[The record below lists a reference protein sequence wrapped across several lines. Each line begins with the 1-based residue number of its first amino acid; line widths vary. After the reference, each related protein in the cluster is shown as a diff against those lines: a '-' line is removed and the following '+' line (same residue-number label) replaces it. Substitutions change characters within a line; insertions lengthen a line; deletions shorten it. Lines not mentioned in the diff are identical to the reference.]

1 MEKQTPKKKLLFG
14 GAELP
19 RLRVLPVILFSVLCV
34 LTFVLAAPA
43 PVRMDPANPADIA
56 YVFIRLSMLLCAA
69 AGVGCGAFL
78 LIFAPLPVTLTLIPL
93 TGGLS
98 YFLARDVWTAAG
110 AMCFFAAPFLLRR
123 LLEKGMPRTGA
134 VVRLSV
140 CLGAI
145 FLPFYYRS
153 VAVAMGTAV
162 PREILTKLSD
172 GCRTAFSAASLEYM
186 GKVYA
191 YSAQDAALMAELLL
205 VLLPAILVLVC
216 SITAWISHC
225 FAVLLFR
232 VHGMGRLVPPDA
244 GRLKLSRVGAVVFL
258 AACLGSV
265 IFSGST
271 EIGMAE
277 ALSLNLFLILEPPFA
292 AVGVRTLIEFFR
304 QRGGFPLIPVIF
316 ALLFCELSLCVL
328 LLAVVGVVS
337 SLRKPKTV

>member
-1 MEKQTPKKKLLFG
+1 MEKQTPEKKLPFG

-19 RLRVLPVILFSVLCV
+19 RLRPLPIILFSVLCV

-43 PVRMDPANPADIA
+43 PVRMDPATPADIA
-56 YVFIRLSMLLCAA
+56 YVFIRLSMLLCSA

-78 LIFAPLPVTLTLIPL
+78 LIFAPLPITLALIPL

-98 YFLARDVWTAAG
+98 YFLARDVWTAVA

-123 LLEKGMPRTGA
+123 LLEIGMPRTGA
-134 VVRLSV
+134 VVRLSA

-162 PREILTKLSD
+162 PKEILTKLSD
-172 GCRTAFSAASLEYM
+172 GCCTAFSTAAVEYM
-186 GKVYA
+186 GKVYT
-191 YSAQDAALMAELLL
+191 YSEQDAALMAQLLL
-205 VLLPAILVLVC
+205 VMLPAIILLIC
-216 SITAWISHC
+216 NITAWIAHC
-225 FAVLLFR
+225 FGVMLFR
-232 VHGMGRLVPPDA
+232 SHGVGRLIPPET
-244 GRLKLSRVGAVVFL
+244 GRLMLSRVGAVIFL

-265 IFSGST
+265 VFSGSA

-292 AVGVRTLIEFFR
+292 AVGVRALIGFFR
-304 QRGGFPLIPVIF
+304 QRGGFPLAFVIF
-316 ALLFCELSLCVL
+316 ALLFCELSLCL
-328 LLAVVGVVS
+328 LFLALAGVVS
-337 SLRKPKTV
+337 TLRKPKTA